1 MQGLKRDRACLA
13 GMPVEI
19 LLEIYHHLDIAAI
32 FELSAVNRSFFNF
45 YLRRKATILLPVL
58 ERDFGPFDELLQV
71 YTASADDINVKD
83 DLYKPRRIVFRR
95 FVGDAGLMLT
105 QYSPAPNV
113 PVEGIGNGFIRVDQS
128 RRAAPSPALS
138 QKTSVLTENDLGGL
152 LQHCRLVQRWE
163 ALFPQMRWFNQPEDC
178 RFLRP
183 HESFRFRRALYRWW
197 LYGLYFHGEFPRPR
211 VGHPEPHVDDIR
223 TSQMR
228 HHSTAELLELMDF
241 LETIKD
247 VILHYICPRLDPSQS
262 TIEGEVAPNGLAD
275 RSHSLATSWMDQSRW
290 GRVIRTYAKLGP
302 EELLYYFDN
311 IYSYP
316 RKRLIT
322 EIRLQHPSFTF
333 DQESIQIAVRCA
345 LDERHWLDK
354 KPSLAEDRCGGIID
368 FDDERDE
375 QRGALKHDGSPDG
388 SLPQGARPVPSFSR
402 YSPRGDDG
410 SFMDDHYHLSGFEGR
425 VAAAMALDAVV

>member
-1 MQGLKRDRACLA
+1 
-13 GMPVEI
+13 MPVEI
-19 LLEIYHHLDIAAI
+19 LLEIYHHLDIGAI
-32 FELSAVNRSFFNF
+32 FELSVINRSFFNF

-58 ERDFGPFDELLQV
+58 ERDFSPFDELLQV
-71 YTASADDINVKD
+71 YTASVDDVDVKD
-83 DLYKPRRIVFRR
+83 GLYRPRRVIFKR
-95 FVGDAGLMLT
+95 FVGDAGLTLT
-105 QYSPAPNV
+105 KHASFPKRST
-113 PVEGIGNGFIRVDQS
+113 EITGNGFTRVDKS
-128 RRAAPSPALS
+128 HRAVPLPELS
-138 QKTSVLTENDLGGL
+138 QKTSVLTEDDLSGIL
-152 LQHCRLVQRWE
+152 KHCRLVLRWE
-163 ALFPQMRWFNQPEDC
+163 ELFPQMRWFNQPEDC

-197 LYGLYFHGEFPRPR
+197 LYGVYFHGEFPRPR

-247 VILHYICPRLDPSQS
+247 VILHYICPRLDPSQN
-262 TIEGEVAPNGLAD
+262 TIAGEVAPDGLAD

-290 GRVIRTYAKLGP
+290 GRVIKTYAKLGP

-345 LDERHWLDK
+345 LDERHWTDK
-354 KPSLAEDRCGGIID
+354 NPSLAEDGCGGIID

-375 QRGALKHDGSPDG
+375 QRGVFKYDGSPDG
-388 SLPQGARPVPSFSR
+388 SLPQGARSVQSYSR

-410 SFMDDHYHLSGFEGR
+410 SFMDDYYRLSGFEARLAG
-425 VAAAMALDAVV
+425 ATALDAVV